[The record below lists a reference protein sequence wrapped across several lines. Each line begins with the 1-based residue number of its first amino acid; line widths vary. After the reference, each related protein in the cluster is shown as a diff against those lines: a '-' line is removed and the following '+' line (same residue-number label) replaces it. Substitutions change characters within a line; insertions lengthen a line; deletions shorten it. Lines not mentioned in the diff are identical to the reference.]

1 MGWSVVA
8 SVALAVVA
16 VAVAFG
22 VVRASRPATR
32 RLVGALPATRRLMGA
47 LPATRRLPVVGR
59 TGQSVI
65 VLVAGATVAVA
76 LVSVFLE
83 ILEGVREND
92 DLTRF
97 DRPVIEWVASHRT
110 GWMNSLVIALTDIGG
125 RAGLTLLLTVV
136 ALAVAYRLRSWRP
149 IVLAVVSGGG
159 GALLVT
165 GIKALVARDRPDPLL
180 RAVTEDGFSFPSGHS
195 ASSLVVL
202 CTVAWLVS
210 MAVPDRTVRAT
221 VWVAAVPLALAIGLS
236 RIYLGVHYPT
246 DVLAGWVLG
255 TTWLITVALAAHLP
269 GRYLMR
275 REHFGGL

>member
-1 MGWSVVA
+1 MGWSAVV

-16 VAVAFG
+16 VVIAFG
-22 VVRASRPATR
+22 VVMASRPATR
-32 RLVGALPATRRLMGA
+32 RLVGVLPA
-47 LPATRRLPVVGR
+47 PGR
-59 TGQSVI
+59 TAQSVI
-65 VLVAGATVAVA
+65 VLVAGAAVAVA
-76 LVSVFLE
+76 LINVFLA
-83 ILEGVREND
+83 LLDGVREND

-97 DRPVIEWVASHRT
+97 DRPIVEWVASHRT
-110 GWMNSLVIALTDIGG
+110 GWANSLVIALTDLGG
-125 RAGLTLLLTVV
+125 KAGLTLLLT
-136 ALAVAYRLRSWRP
+136 AVAIVIAVRLRSWRP
-149 IVLAVVSGGG
+149 VALAAVSGGG

-210 MAVPDRTVRAT
+210 KAVTSNTIRAT
-221 VWVAAVPLALAIGLS
+221 IWVAAVPLALAIGLS

-255 TTWLITVALAAHLP
+255 ATWLITVALAVRLP
-269 GRYLMR
+269 SSPIVPLIR
-275 REHFGGL
+275 RRRPAPEPAEPVEADAPARR